1 MGFFADLFGGA
12 SGKRAANQ
20 AAEAQSAYIN
30 TGYDRAEK
38 ATGQGYSDAR
48 GYIDPYI
55 QSGRRASTGYENALG
70 LNGRGGYDEAMGQF
84 GMYAAP
90 EQDATRNALSAVMR
104 RYNAGNG
111 GGGPSGGLNLAV
123 ARTAAD
129 RYAQTRNGWLDRMN
143 GMGQQGFQ
151 ASQAGAGLATDY
163 GKRMADYATGRAT
176 GLANT
181 ETQRIMGVQ
190 QAKQQ
195 GQNNML
201 KAVGGAAQLA
211 MMGFSPGPGGTT
223 PFANM
228 ASSFGGGGFGGGSSL
243 PWNPTAA
250 STQNALAR
258 GWQ

>member
-12 SGKRAANQ
+12 AGKRAANQ

-55 QSGRRASTGYENALG
+55 QSGRRASTTYENALG

-104 RYNAGNG
+104 RYNAGQG

-129 RYAQTRNGWLDRMN
+129 RYAQTRNNWLDRMQ
-143 GMGQQGFQ
+143 GQGQMGYQ
-151 ASQAGAGLATDY
+151 ASQAGVGLASDY
-163 GKRMADYATGRAT
+163 GNRMADYATGRAT

-181 ETQRIMGVQ
+181 ETQRQSNIY
-190 QAKQQ
+190 QAGQQ
-195 GQNNML
+195 GTNNLL
-201 KAVGGAAQLA
+201 KGL
-211 MMGFSPGPGGTT
+211 GFL
-223 PFANM
+223 
-228 ASSFGGGGFGGGSSL
+228 GGSAISAFA
-243 PWNPTAA
+243 PGANGMSAA
-250 STQNALAR
+250 GNMRNALSGR
-258 GWQ
+258 NWG